1 MGDIKI
7 RNERIYLNMNVFI
20 KVNDVCLID
29 IGDVFFIDFINK
41 LINYFFMDKYNSV
54 FLLFSIVLLIFYGI
68 C

>member
-1 MGDIKI
+1 
-7 RNERIYLNMNVFI
+7 MNVFI

-29 IGDVFFIDFINK
+29 SGDVFFIDFINK